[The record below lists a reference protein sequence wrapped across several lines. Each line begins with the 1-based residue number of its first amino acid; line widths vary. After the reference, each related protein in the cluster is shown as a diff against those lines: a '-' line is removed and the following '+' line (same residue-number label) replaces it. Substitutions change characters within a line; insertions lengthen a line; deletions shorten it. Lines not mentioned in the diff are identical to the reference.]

1 MPQLSYLLNLFLRV
15 LSTSRDAAICAVTQ
29 IAARAGADRHA
40 HDDYRHL
47 HASLHPTSWHHW
59 IMDTLTP
66 RQSNTNVCNRVC
78 NGACV

>member
-29 IAARAGADRHA
+29 IAARAVAGQHA
-40 HDDYRHL
+40 YDDYRHL
-47 HASLHPTSWHHW
+47 HASLHPESWHHW
-59 IMDTLTP
+59 IMDALTP
-66 RQSNTNVCNRVC
+66 GQSNANVCNIVC